1 MKPSLSKPISEY
13 SDDQLFS
20 LMYNPQKTNKK
31 IIEQVVD
38 ELKNRGHHEKAEK
51 IEKDLIRLKPLYANF
66 WIRLLAFILDKLI
79 LGVGGGIL
87 GLLFRDFFAQLAQ
100 HGVLVG
106 FFISWVYFGLLN
118 SKLTGGQ
125 TPGKMALNIRV
136 TDSDGNPVT
145 PGKSFLRALVYIFP
159 LYLLN
164 YSFGIPEGS
173 VFNVI
178 WTVLV
183 GSLLFIIPIHMLLNK
198 SVYQAIHDIM
208 FGTFVI
214 RTEAYQRQQYL
225 ASPLRRIWIAGGIAL
240 AVIVAGITLT
250 NTWKRG
256 EIHQTFV
263 EMRSLQKEI
272 RTIEDIAQVIVSKG
286 KSITTQTG
294 VDGSVRQDFLTIKIW
309 TTGNYDL
316 FGLTQPEY
324 ENDRVVRKVVT
335 KVLNEYPDVDQLTQI
350 RVNIAYGYNIGIARS
365 SKSITLIKS
374 PEEWRSLLYQ

>member
-1 MKPSLSKPISEY
+1 MKPFLLKPISEY
-13 SDDQLFS
+13 TDDQLYS
-20 LMYNPQKTNKK
+20 MMYNPRKTNKR
-31 IIEQVVD
+31 IIQQVFD
-38 ELKNRGHHEKAEK
+38 ELKNRGNHEKAEK
-51 IEKDLIRLKPLYANF
+51 IENDLIKLKPLYSNF
-66 WIRLLAFILDKLI
+66 WTRLLAFVIDKFI

-87 GLLFRDFFAQLAQ
+87 GLVFRDFFAQLAQ

-136 TDSDGNPVT
+136 TDADGNPVQ

-183 GSLLFIIPIHMLLNK
+183 GSLLFMIPIHMLLNK
-198 SVYQAIHDIM
+198 PVYQAIHDIM
-208 FGTFVI
+208 SGTFVI
-214 RTEAYQRQQYL
+214 RTEAYQRQEYL
-225 ASPLRRIWIAGGIAL
+225 TSPLRRIWIAGGVAL
-240 AVIVAGITLT
+240 VVIVAGITLT
-250 NTWKRG
+250 NNWKRG
-256 EIHQTFV
+256 EIHQTFA
-263 EMRSLQKEI
+263 EMRALQKEI

-286 KSITTQTG
+286 RSITTQTG
-294 VDGSVRQDFLTIKIW
+294 VDGSVRHDFLTIKIW

-316 FGLTQPEY
+316 FGLAQPDL
-324 ENDRVVRKVVT
+324 ENDRVLRNVVT
-335 KVLNEYPDVDQLTQI
+335 KVLNEYPDVDQLSQI

-365 SKSITLIKS
+365 SRSITLIKS
-374 PEEWRSLLYQ
+374 PEDWRSLLYQ